1 MQTMDNFI
9 SIVRELKRSTRLF
22 KVLVLIYLFTIFSL
36 GLWIGIVLNIW
47 YVK

>member
-1 MQTMDNFI
+1 MKTMDNFI
-9 SIVRELKRSTRLF
+9 SIVREIKNSTRLF
-22 KVLVLIYLFTIFSL
+22 KVLVIIYLFTIFSL

>member
-1 MQTMDNFI
+1 MQTLDNFI
-9 SIVRELKRSTRLF
+9 SMVRELRDSTTLF
-22 KVLVLIYLFTIFSL
+22 KVLFVMYLFTIFSL

>member
-9 SIVRELKRSTRLF
+9 SIVRELKNSTRLF
-22 KVLVLIYLFTIFSL
+22 KVLFAMYLFTIFSL
-36 GLWIGIVLNIW
+36 GLWIGILLNIW